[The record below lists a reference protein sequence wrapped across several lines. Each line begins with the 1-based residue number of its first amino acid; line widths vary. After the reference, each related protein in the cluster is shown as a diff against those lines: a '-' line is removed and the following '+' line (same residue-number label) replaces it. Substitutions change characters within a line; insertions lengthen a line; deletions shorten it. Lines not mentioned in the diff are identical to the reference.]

1 MKSTLIGFI
10 DWFDVLNDAQHADF
24 FSFSSFSF
32 ILRYNQKFELEE
44 KAHVST
50 RCMVAMPISFESD
63 RIVNKHSASQRNM
76 MIAVEEQDNV
86 AIPPSFTPPKG
97 FSHAQPM
104 VGILEV
110 LNKKIR
116 SGHGLP
122 EKELQ
127 MKASSALFGSSD
139 VAILSMISKSL
150 SVALT
155 TVRSHQSTN
164 AQVKFFFFF
173 FFFFLLLFFS
183 SSFFSRILFVAVPVC
198 CLFSVE
204 TMLSLSMI

>member
-1 MKSTLIGFI
+1 M
-10 DWFDVLNDAQHADF
+10 NDAQHADF
-24 FSFSSFSF
+24 FFYYYYYYYFFPFFFLHSSFFFLHSSFF
-32 ILRYNQKFELEE
+32 ILRYNQEFELEE
-44 KAHVST
+44 KANVST

-63 RIVNKHSASQRNM
+63 RIVNKHSASRRNM
-76 MIAVEEQDNV
+76 MIAVEQDNV

-127 MKASSALFGSSD
+127 MKASSALFGSAD

-164 AQVKFFFFF
+164 AQVKFFFLY
-173 FFFFLLLFFS
+173 FFFLYFFLFFY
-183 SSFFSRILFVAVPVC
+183 FFQ
-198 CLFSVE
+198 
-204 TMLSLSMI
+204 